1 MRSAVRLCPCLP
13 SLKIGVATLGLL
25 WRLANFCECM
35 TGFFVNEQ
43 IKCGFGRIAR
53 ALFDK
58 VSEDIQDRG
67 INREII

>member
-1 MRSAVRLCPCLP
+1 
-13 SLKIGVATLGLL
+13 
-25 WRLANFCECM
+25 M
-35 TGFFVNEQ
+35 TGFFVSEQ
-43 IKCGFGRIAR
+43 IIRGFSRIVR

>member
-1 MRSAVRLCPCLP
+1 MAFGQFV
-13 SLKIGVATLGLL
+13 
-25 WRLANFCECM
+25 CECM
-35 TGFFVNEQ
+35 TGFFVSEQ
-43 IKCGFGRIAR
+43 IIHGFGLIVR